1 MITPFSSIAMPHVS
15 LLPSPSPIAFIGG
28 GNMARSMIAGMIRQG
43 APSTSICVIEPIAAL
58 RDALIADFNIKAVTT
73 ATEAATDTSTWV
85 LAVKPQVMPDVCATL
100 PLPVQPNTPLVISI
114 AAGITTC
121 KLKHWLGDTCAIV
134 RAMPNTPALLGA
146 GVTGLF
152 ATSHTTAT
160 QRTLAEELF
169 NSVGKTL
176 WITEEALMDAVTAVS
191 GSGPA
196 YAFLLA
202 EAMEAAAIM
211 QGLSTANART
221 LVQQT
226 LLGAARMMTELGET
240 PAALRHHVTSPHGT
254 TEAAIATFQENDFQ
268 ALVAKAIDAATRRA
282 RALGKANDT
291 EPT

>member
-1 MITPFSSIAMPHVS
+1 
-15 LLPSPSPIAFIGG
+15 
-28 GNMARSMIAGMIRQG
+28 MARSMIAGMIRQG